1 MYFHKSFNE
10 KTLKM
15 KLKNLSQII
24 EAINNNIV
32 LLPHFQRE
40 YVWNK
45 TQQKNLI
52 LSVLTNLPSSSS
64 LLLKRQEEDNFR
76 CIRIGMRSEV
86 VQSPPSNE
94 AYYLLD
100 GQQRYTTSFYAF
112 NFVYTEKTKQKNEEL
127 FKKIDNKLNKIWYL
141 NLIDDNNYL
150 FGFKN
155 LIWDDKET
163 RELLPDDIN
172 SFLEFNSIKSSD
184 IKPGNEM
191 LTDVIKTCNED
202 KNKPMIPLFM
212 LKGHDKLGQLL
223 QTFFDN
229 RLNEIKLH
237 NDNSEFLIEILTKTE
252 FKKGNIK
259 LIKKEVNKYY
269 TGNQNIIDEIDTHLA
284 VNANLK
290 FDWTSGVRN
299 FFEKQINNYEILP
312 IMMED
317 RNKAVKTFEYINR
330 GGTNLNSFDL
340 LCAKVP
346 NFDLR
351 AKVINITKQPFVWFD
366 RNGTTNNDF
375 VLTDA
380 FGLLGDKNEQPS
392 IEKKYAEYLS
402 QALNLI
408 HWKEDGK
415 YPDNK
420 EFNTQILKSSYS
432 LDKLDENFIT
442 KNYESAVEIVKKS
455 AALLQVFAGHGY
467 LKNIT
472 NNLSMI
478 QIFTYFTYKEGDN
491 DLVEIKKVL
500 NLFWLSLFTGRFD
513 SHQNQNAI
521 ENSVWLYKFIFNN
534 DQDVKSI
541 FENLNNK
548 KLLNVEEFA
557 TKEMLTTK
565 KCNQSIENNI
575 FNYIRSCNA
584 KFLDWDVPAS
594 STNINI
600 DTAVDIHHIIPLNE
614 DTKVGQSTRDIRK
627 ENNHYLNA
635 TMNKTII
642 SSDANKKIG
651 AKSVTKYHND
661 LKQYSTQFA
670 YHFINLNWAQ
680 VDLANQDHIKV
691 LFESRYEEI
700 LQSLKTTIYSSLF

>member
-1 MYFHKSFNE
+1 
-10 KTLKM
+10 M

-86 VQSPPSNE
+86 VQSPPENE

-112 NFVYTEKTKQKNEEL
+112 NFVYIEETKQKNEEL

-141 NLIDDNNYL
+141 NLIDDSKYL

-163 RELLPDDIN
+163 RELLPDDID
-172 SFLEFNSIKSSD
+172 SFLEFNKIKSSD

-191 LTDVIKTCNED
+191 IDNVIETCNKD

-229 RLNEIKLH
+229 RLNEIKLYA
-237 NDNSEFLIEILTKTE
+237 DNSDVLIKILTKTE
-252 FKKGNIK
+252 FKNGDTELIQNSVNSFYEGDKVKIK
-259 LIKKEVNKYY
+259 EIERHLSVDVDLKY
-269 TGNQNIIDEIDTHLA
+269 NWI
-284 VNANLK
+284 
-290 FDWTSGVRN
+290 SGIRV
-299 FFEKQINNYEILP
+299 FFENQIKNYEILP

-317 RNKAVKTFEYINR
+317 RNKAVKTFEYINI

-351 AKVINITKQPFVWFD
+351 AKVIEITKQPFVWFD
-366 RNGTTNNDF
+366 RNDSINNDF

-402 QALNLI
+402 QVLNLI
-408 HWKEDGK
+408 YWKEDGK
-415 YPDNK
+415 FPDDN
-420 EFNTQILKSSYS
+420 EFNSQILKSSYS
-432 LDKLDENFIT
+432 LDKLDEN
-442 KNYESAVEIVKKS
+442 SA
-455 AALLQVFAGHGY
+455 
-467 LKNIT
+467 
-472 NNLSMI
+472 
-478 QIFTYFTYKEGDN
+478 
-491 DLVEIKKVL
+491 
-500 NLFWLSLFTGRFD
+500 
-513 SHQNQNAI
+513 
-521 ENSVWLYKFIFNN
+521 
-534 DQDVKSI
+534 
-541 FENLNNK
+541 
-548 KLLNVEEFA
+548 
-557 TKEMLTTK
+557 
-565 KCNQSIENNI
+565 
-575 FNYIRSCNA
+575 
-584 KFLDWDVPAS
+584 
-594 STNINI
+594 
-600 DTAVDIHHIIPLNE
+600 
-614 DTKVGQSTRDIRK
+614 
-627 ENNHYLNA
+627 
-635 TMNKTII
+635 
-642 SSDANKKIG
+642 
-651 AKSVTKYHND
+651 
-661 LKQYSTQFA
+661 QF
-670 YHFINLNWAQ
+670 
-680 VDLANQDHIKV
+680 
-691 LFESRYEEI
+691 I
-700 LQSLKTTIYSSLF
+700 LQGALDYLTR